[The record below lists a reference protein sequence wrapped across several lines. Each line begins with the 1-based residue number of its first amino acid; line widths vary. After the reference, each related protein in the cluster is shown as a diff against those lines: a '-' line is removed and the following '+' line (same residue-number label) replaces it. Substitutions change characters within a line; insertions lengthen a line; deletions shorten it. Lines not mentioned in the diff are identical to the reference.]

1 MLNKLQILLIW
12 MSFCMATWRR
22 SQWLV
27 SFDRKIIDRITGLE
41 SLPAATLTQTNPEQE
56 HNVNISWLNQLNGVP
71 FFFLSS
77 FSLFILYFIRDFLL
91 FGTIAFN
98 RALLFLDTFV
108 CFLVILAADV
118 SFARVLVESGHF
130 STAILRLVG
139 KKKAG
144 IIRFLR
150 GHKGLTLSGL
160 PLYLPPLILCQCKLL
175 FQFKKIAQTNG

>member
-12 MSFCMATWRR
+12 MSFCKATWRR

-77 FSLFILYFIRDFLL
+77 FSLFVLYFIRDFLL
-91 FGTIAFN
+91 FSTIAFN

-118 SFARVLVESGHF
+118 SFARVLVEKRTFFNSDPPLG
-130 STAILRLVG
+130 R
-139 KKKAG
+139 KKKSWN
-144 IIRFLR
+144 
-150 GHKGLTLSGL
+150 H
-160 PLYLPPLILCQCKLL
+160 
-175 FQFKKIAQTNG
+175 